1 MEEQQIE
8 LLGNAA
14 RLGLVLLATS
24 LGACTMEVASD
35 PEGAVVSDTQSAL
48 SSSDVVVMSVNIRI
62 DVAKDDD
69 TIGRFFRRIPRL
81 VKMIE
86 HHSPDIIGMQEVES
100 GTWDS
105 LEAELDDYTWYRVDR
120 GDGEGVAILAKKSR
134 FEKVE
139 TNYKN
144 FTGSDRREANGCDTP
159 LVQKRGNRVAARM
172 KLEDKVTGEVIDVFN
187 THFPSSKESDIVD
200 CEKVG
205 MAILL
210 REYVHAFGDNVLLMG
225 DFNTGVSESGNWSD
239 GLEELTKSQ
248 TDTRKAYLTETF
260 IKSHDLV
267 NNDSAPPYRTTL
279 GDGTYRAAARYGRK
293 VDHIFVAPALQIVG
307 EASIDYSLFH
317 GTTRKDCQVLSVE
330 SSTGVYRCGGVSLA
344 NLDVYSDHWA
354 ILSVVKR
361 LPCARE
367 GCAASID

>member
-1 MEEQQIE
+1 VEEQQIK

-24 LGACTMEVASD
+24 LGACTMEVASE
-35 PEGAVVSDTQSAL
+35 PEEAVVSDTQSAL
-48 SSSDVVVMSVNIRI
+48 SSSDVVVMSVNVRI
-62 DVAKDDD
+62 DVATDDRD
-69 TIGRFFRRIPRL
+69 IGRFYRRIPRL

-86 HHSPDIIGMQEVES
+86 HHSPDIIGMQEVET

-105 LEAELDDYTWYRVDR
+105 LESELDDYTWYRVDR

-144 FTGSDRREANGCDTP
+144 FKGSDRREANGCDTP
-159 LVQKRGNRVAARM
+159 VVQKRGNRVAARM
-172 KLEDKVTGEVIDVFN
+172 KLEDKVTGEIIDVFN
-187 THFPSSKESDIVD
+187 THFPSADGSDIVA

-225 DFNTGVSESGNWSD
+225 DFNTGVSESGTWSD
-239 GLEELTKSQ
+239 GLKALTK
-248 TDTRKAYLTETF
+248 RAYLTETF
-260 IKSHDLV
+260 IESHDLV
-267 NNDSAPPYRTTL
+267 NNDSPPPYRTTL
-279 GDGTYRAAARYGRK
+279 GDGTYRAAARYGTK
-293 VDHIFVAPALQIVG
+293 IDHIFVAPAFQIVG
-307 EASIDYSLFH
+307 EASIDYSLFD
-317 GTTRKDCQVLSVE
+317 GTTRKDCRILSVE

-354 ILSVVKR
+354 ILSVVNR